1 MFPPDSPST
10 PATAGTGR
18 KVWVAGKP
26 VPAFASATRRKHMS
40 ELASSRKYV
49 WRYAITCGVLFLAA
63 AATRN
68 PIVAGVALVV
78 GVAIVTFQ
86 LVRDATSHAH
96 RDFFAG
102 FALKHGLTYSDKMTL
117 APATPLLSA
126 GDRRYCEHYM
136 EGPLRG
142 SNHLAALSH
151 FVYETREQR
160 RDRRNRAI
168 TVYTPHAFT
177 ICVIDL
183 PRSTTSFPAVYLT
196 KKPRVGKTD
205 WYDAPGLQTIEFDGA
220 LQTNRYRLMT
230 INSQDRPRLRELL
243 QPSFQSW
250 LTELDRQVNF
260 EFVGGTLVVY
270 VPGKLR
276 DSEALESMMV
286 ATERIAAQFMRL
298 NEPLQLVGPSV
309 PPPGPGRAMV
319 HGDFPPP
326 PPATK
331 PQISVVPDEPVRSR
345 MGSTSVPPPGV

>member
-1 MFPPDSPST
+1 M
-10 PATAGTGR
+10 AAGTGR

-26 VPAFASATRRKHMS
+26 VPAFASATRRKHMRN
-40 ELASSRKYV
+40 LVGSRKYV

-68 PIVAGVALVV
+68 PIVAAIALVV

-102 FALKHGLTYSDKMTL
+102 FALKNGLTYSDKMTL
-117 APATPLLSA
+117 AEATPLLSA

-136 EGPLRG
+136 EGRLGG
-142 SNHLAALSH
+142 SNHRAGLSH
-151 FVYETREQR
+151 FVYETRDQR
-160 RDRRNRAI
+160 RDRRNRTI
-168 TVYTPHAFT
+168 SVYTPHWFT
-177 ICVIDL
+177 ICVVDL
-183 PRSTTSFPAVYLT
+183 PRATTSFPAVYVT
-196 KKPRVGKTD
+196 KKSRMGGKGD
-205 WYDAPGLQTIEFDGA
+205 WYDTPGLQTIEFDGA

-230 INSQDRPRLRELL
+230 SNSQDRPRLRELL

-250 LTELDRQVNF
+250 LAGLDRQVNF
-260 EFVGGTLVVY
+260 EFRGGTLVVY

-276 DSEALESMMV
+276 DPQSLEEMLV
-286 ATERIAAQFMRL
+286 ATERIAAQFMRI

-319 HGDFPPP
+319 HGEFPPP

-331 PQISVVPDEPVRSR
+331 PQISVVPSEPVRSR
-345 MGSTSVPPPGV
+345 MGSASVPPPGV